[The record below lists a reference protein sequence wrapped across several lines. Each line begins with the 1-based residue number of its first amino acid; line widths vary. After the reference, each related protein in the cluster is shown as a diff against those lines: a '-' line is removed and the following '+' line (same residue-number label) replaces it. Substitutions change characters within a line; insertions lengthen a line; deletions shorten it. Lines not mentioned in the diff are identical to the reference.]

1 MKKIAI
7 VGGGM
12 GGLATAFDLV
22 TKHPGTYEIAIY
34 ERDWRL
40 GGKGASGR
48 NASMGQRIEEHGL
61 HILMGFYENVFEI
74 LNRCYHDLR
83 ESGKLPPAIGSWWN
97 GVLHGMDD
105 VFFFEPPLPGS
116 TDGQWIDWH
125 VKLGANEQFIGGP
138 AGALPSVKQLIVGA
152 FKRFLRGV
160 VERLAD
166 EPALALDLLQLAIT
180 SVDHLDQRTDEP
192 SKRLTLVDHIKR
204 ILQHGYDL
212 LKADER
218 HHRWFV
224 TLYFS
229 GLNLIGILQDVLP
242 HESTFREKLDELD
255 YKEWLAQF
263 NFLNI
268 DDRYHRES
276 APVNAVYDLVFS
288 RSSGFAAGS
297 ALYDMLLML
306 FHFKG
311 HIFYKMAGGMGDVI
325 FAPLYLRLL
334 EDKNVT
340 FHFFHDLT
348 SIDVSDDMR
357 IEALHF
363 DVSSQTTGYDPIT
376 HVKCHDDTG
385 QPVTLPCWTSESGVP
400 VTAPASPIVVT
411 GFDAVVLAIPVGAI
425 REKNAAGVPRCQA
438 LYADPKFAA
447 MAEGMVTR
455 ATRAV
460 QLWFDTDLAGLGWPV
475 IPTSTALGPVV
486 GSYEPAFKYNSWAD
500 MSQVLPRETWG
511 ASAPKNIAY
520 LCDVFEPVTDDPAA
534 DKQLVHD
541 DGIRWLDRVASGFWP
556 SVAPPFQ
563 WDQLH
568 DPVNRQGK
576 ARFEAQYW
584 RVNSD
589 GSGQY
594 VTGAPRTSALRLDPH
609 GTAFENLF
617 LAGDWV
623 KTPLDAGCVE
633 GAAMGGRIAARRIIE
648 QSAPGGAL
656 RRRSSASPYVT
667 RDGDLPLLQPV
678 VMGDVS
684 VHGYVFKASR
694 DRLDATLEA
703 TFAPLGI
710 TCKSILPV
718 VVAMSAQVGEIRS
731 AVRPEAGYMTE
742 AELGFW
748 VPVRMKWDGGSAVG
762 FYLPYL
768 FVDNVAALLAGRDI
782 YGFNKILGRFAYAQA
797 GEVDPTVVE
806 AQVLHTLAKDTKLDW
821 RPVAEL
827 TKKAPAHRLLH
838 WEDFDNLISGLAAH
852 LVGDHPEAALL
863 EAAGISIP
871 SCPVFFLK
879 QLRAA
884 GDGTKADLQQAIS
897 AHVRIEP
904 GTLSAG
910 RLADVDDAVTLT
922 LTKHATLDIAGT
934 LGLAPVSSPTL
945 GFWASFTAT
954 VQSGVPFGD
963 QK

>member
-1 MKKIAI
+1 MRKIAI

-22 TKHPGTYEIAIY
+22 TKQPGTYQIAIY

-48 NASMGQRIEEHGL
+48 NASMGNRIEEHGL

-74 LNRCYHDLR
+74 LDRCYRDLR
-83 ESGKLPPAIGSWWN
+83 ESKKLPPAVGSWWN

-105 VFFFEPPLPGS
+105 VFFFEPPLPSS
-116 TDGQWIDWH
+116 TDGAWIDWN
-125 VKLGANEQFIGGP
+125 VRIDANEQFIGGP
-138 AGALPSVKQLIVGA
+138 AGAPPSVKQLIVGA

-160 VERLAD
+160 RERLAD
-166 EPALALDLLQLAIT
+166 EPALALDLLHLAFD
-180 SVDHLDQRTDEP
+180 SVDRLDEHTADV
-192 SKRLTLVDHIKR
+192 SKRVTLVDRIKR

-212 LKADER
+212 LLADEK

-224 TLYFS
+224 TLYVS
-229 GLNLIGILQDVLP
+229 GLNLIGLLQDVLP
-242 HESTFREKLDELD
+242 HESTFRETLDVLD
-255 YKEWLAQF
+255 YKEWLARF

-288 RSSGFAAGS
+288 RGSGFAAGS

-306 FHFKG
+306 FNFKG
-311 HIFYKMAGGMGDVI
+311 HIFYKMAGGMGDIV

-334 EDKNVT
+334 EDPDVT

-348 SIDVSDDMR
+348 DIDVSDDQR

-363 DVSSQTTGYDPIT
+363 AVSHDDPGYDPIV
-376 HVKCHDDTG
+376 HVTCHDDSG
-385 QPVTLPCWTSESGVP
+385 QPITLPCWSNEPGVQETKP
-400 VTAPASPIVVT
+400 GKHVVVTA
-411 GFDAVVLAIPVGAI
+411 FDAVVLAIPVGAI
-425 REKNAAGVPRCQA
+425 REKNAAGVARCQS

-475 IPTSTALGPVV
+475 STASAALGPVV
-486 GSYEPAFKYNSWAD
+486 GSYAPAYKHNSWAD
-500 MSQVLPRETWG
+500 MSQVVPRETWG
-511 ASAPKNIAY
+511 ANGPQNIAY
-520 LCDVFEPVTDDPAA
+520 LCDVFEPVTHPAA

-541 DGIRWLDRVASGFWP
+541 DGIRWLEKVANGFWP
-556 SVAPPFQ
+556 AIASPFQ
-563 WDQLH
+563 WDKLH
-568 DPVNRQGK
+568 DPEGRQGV

-584 RVNSD
+584 RVNTD
-589 GSGQY
+589 GSSQY
-594 VTGAPRTSALRLDPH
+594 VTGAQKTSALRLDPH

-623 KTPLDAGCVE
+623 KTPLNAGCVE
-633 GAAMGGRIAARRIIE
+633 GAAMGGRIAARRIVE
-648 QSAPGGAL
+648 QSAAGGAL
-656 RRRSSASPYVT
+656 RRAPSAPPYVT

-684 VHGYVFKASR
+684 AHGYVFKAER
-694 DRLDATLEA
+694 DRLDETLA
-703 TFAPLGI
+703 AAFAPLGI

-718 VVAMSAQVGEIRS
+718 VVAMSVQVGEIRS
-731 AVRPEAGYMTE
+731 AIAPEAGYMAE

-768 FVDNVAALLAGRDI
+768 FVDDVAALLAGRDI
-782 YGFNKILGRFAYAQA
+782 YGFNKILGRFQYATD
-797 GEVDPTVVE
+797 GDVDPTVVE
-806 AQVLHTLAKDTKLDW
+806 AQVLHTLGKDSKLHW
-821 RPVAEL
+821 LPVAEL
-827 TKKAPAHRLLH
+827 TKKAPAHRVLH

-852 LVGDHPEAALL
+852 LVGDHPEVALL

-879 QLRAA
+879 QVRAA
-884 GDGTKADLQQAIS
+884 GDGSRADLQQAIS

-904 GTLSAG
+904 GTLAAG
-910 RLADVDDAVTLT
+910 RLADVDDEVTLT

-934 LGLAPVSSPTL
+934 LGLAADSSPTL
-945 GFWASFTAT
+945 GFWATFTAT
-954 VQSGVPFGD
+954 VERGIPFGP